1 MTKKKFNIN
10 EWAPEKRESAPIA
23 TPTVPVNLQDSDI
36 EIVTQRIE
44 TEHRDIT
51 ANYQD
56 WVDLAFALAGEL
68 REEGRS
74 YFHRLSRFYP
84 DYDEQEA
91 DKKYTSCLQS
101 GSGKVNIRTFFHLA
115 QQAGISASIKRHS
128 AAVPPT
134 PPVAEVAVSAEK
146 HPEPLPTFSD
156 LVENDLPDFLKRL
169 VSISNSPTDADI
181 LILSTIAAIYIS
193 VPAQLFWYIINDRRR
208 VYANL
213 FLFVTAQASAGKGRL
228 ALCKNI
234 VMPIHEKRRAEYAS
248 LKEQCDA
255 DLPTFLKS
263 SKKEGLSSPKE
274 PPIKTLI
281 MPANSSATAIC
292 QPLFENDRV
301 GLMFET
307 EGDTLASTFKSEHG
321 NYSDALRKAF
331 HHESISYN
339 RRKDR
344 EFVELKTP
352 RLSAVL
358 SGTPRQV
365 LSLIPDAENG
375 LFSRFIFYTIN
386 LALVWNDV
394 FAGSSG
400 EIMDDYF
407 EELGKRFDYLNSQM
421 NEAEPMVFRF
431 TTPQEEEFN
440 EFFSGVQEEYAR
452 LYGLDI
458 VGSIRRLG
466 LITYCVA
473 MILTALRLME
483 GVSMKPILFCS
494 DTDFQTALTMVQVL
508 LKHTA
513 KVFETLPT
521 SADINALADKTEAK
535 QNFFNQLPP
544 EFSREAFITLAA
556 QLKIPQRTAERYIK
570 SFCNEGKLVRAFHG
584 QYRKP

>member
-44 TEHRDIT
+44 AEHRDIT

-68 REEGRS
+68 GEEGRS

-101 GSGKVNIRTFFHLA
+101 GSGKVNISTFFHLA
-115 QQAGISASIKRHS
+115 QQAGISVSIKRHA

-134 PPVAEVAVSAEK
+134 PPVAEVAVSAEEP
-146 HPEPLPTFSD
+146 PEPLPTFSD
-156 LVENDLPDFLKRL
+156 LVGNDLPDFLKRL

-181 LILSTIAAIYIS
+181 LILGTIAAISPCLPNYSGI
-193 VPAQLFWYIINDRRR
+193 YDRRR

-248 LKEQCDA
+248 LKEQYDA
-255 DLPTFLKS
+255 DMTTFLKS
-263 SKKEGLSSPKE
+263 SKKEGLSRPKE
-274 PPIKTLI
+274 PPMKTLI
-281 MPANSSATAIC
+281 MPANSSATAMC
-292 QPLFENDRV
+292 QTLFENDGV

-375 LFSRFIFYTIN
+375 LFSRFIFYTID

-466 LITYCVA
+466 LITYRVA

-521 SADINALADKTEAK
+521 SAAINALADKTEAK

-544 EFSREAFITLAA
+544 DFSRETFITLAA

-570 SFCNEGKLVRAFHG
+570 SFCDEGKLVRAFHG